1 VTPRGFDA
9 IGRRR
14 GNGEWASVRVAIC
27 VRARTAGQCE
37 WGLTN
42 KILYL
47 PWRVEAPRNVTASKR
62 LFFYLFFVIWTAL
75 MSVLLRKG
83 E

>member
-1 VTPRGFDA
+1 
-9 IGRRR
+9 
-14 GNGEWASVRVAIC
+14 
-27 VRARTAGQCE
+27 
-37 WGLTN
+37 LTD

-83 E
+83 EGGIKWVRLRFLELECAGSVGKRI